1 MLVNTNTQVV
11 RKAYNVAYRMERIAK
26 YKLAHATTVLQAAE
40 ETDNNTLVALARYD
54 LETATAEYNAAADEA
69 FALQQDLHFATVAK
83 RSEAWYRFNAWG
95 ERAALWIDTIG
106 M

>member
-11 RKAYNVAYRMERIAK
+11 RKAYNVAYRVERIAK
-26 YKLAHATTVLQAAE
+26 YKLAHATTVLQAAQ
-40 ETDNNTLVALARYD
+40 ETDNDTLVALARYD
-54 LETATAEYNAAADEA
+54 FEQATIEYNAAADEA
-69 FALQQDLHFATVAK
+69 FALQQDLNFATVAS